1 MHIKKT
7 FSFYALQEV
16 MPLNNSLK
24 NDTDDDTFDLES
36 ATQTDIEAR
45 GGTWVFFGW
54 VCAAWDSKMAPRS
67 GKNFP

>member
-1 MHIKKT
+1 MVRDLLPTIYILSLVIWKST
-7 FSFYALQEV
+7 EGQE
-16 MPLNNSLK
+16 PG
-24 NDTDDDTFDLES
+24 
-36 ATQTDIEAR
+36 